1 MAESQ
6 AKLQQFAQADK
17 DRMMLEEYKNKYE
30 SYIYYIRNKLID
42 HEDEIAKV
50 TSEEQREALRKSAED
65 AEEWMFDEGFNAD
78 LKTYDEKY
86 LELSTPAEKVFFRMA
101 ELTARPK
108 AVDALSAKLTKIEEL
123 IKKWETTMERK

>member
-6 AKLQQFAQADK
+6 AKLQQLAQADK
-17 DRMMLEEYKNKYE
+17 DRMMLEESKNKYE